1 MAYCRNFVLYINSM
15 PCWHYHW
22 LSNDIVAATMMTP
35 SVLVAT
41 LSFVVRDFV
50 LLICS
55 VVVLHLAWLEDE
67 SNHNNGTMGIYST
80 EDLSNDH
87 CNGNKAATLDPKP

>member
-1 MAYCRNFVLYINSM
+1 M